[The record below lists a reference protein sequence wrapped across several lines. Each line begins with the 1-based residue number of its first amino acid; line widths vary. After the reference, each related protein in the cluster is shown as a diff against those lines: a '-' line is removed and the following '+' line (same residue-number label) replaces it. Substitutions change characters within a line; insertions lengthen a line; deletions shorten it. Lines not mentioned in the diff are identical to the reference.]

1 MTSERKIDIITKSDY
16 ERNECMLLNLAPI
29 LHEPGGI
36 VPFSFTMDF
45 SDLELG
51 GIYPVTDPVVIA
63 GQVRNEAGVLI
74 LTADLKTTLRCV
86 CDRCAVA
93 YTENYDR
100 QVEAILVSELA
111 HQENEDDW
119 TFLLQGSD
127 ADLEDIMNTAF
138 ILNLDSKMLCSPDC
152 KGLCGSCGKNL
163 NEGACDCRKEPD
175 PRLAVLAQLLKDKE

>member
-1 MTSERKIDIITKSDY
+1 M
-16 ERNECMLLNLAPI
+16 LNLAPI

-36 VPFSFTMDF
+36 VPFSFNMDF
-45 SDLELG
+45 SDMELG
-51 GIYPVTDPVVIA
+51 GICPASEPVSIE
-63 GQVRNEAGVLI
+63 GQVENKAGVLI
-74 LTADLKTTLRCV
+74 LTATLKTVLHCV
-86 CDRCAVA
+86 CDRCATA
-93 YTENYDR
+93 YLQNYHQ

-152 KGLCGSCGKNL
+152 KGLCGTCGKNL
-163 NEGACDCRKEPD
+163 NEGPCDCKKELD
-175 PRLAVLAQLLKDKE
+175 PRLAVLQQLLKDKE